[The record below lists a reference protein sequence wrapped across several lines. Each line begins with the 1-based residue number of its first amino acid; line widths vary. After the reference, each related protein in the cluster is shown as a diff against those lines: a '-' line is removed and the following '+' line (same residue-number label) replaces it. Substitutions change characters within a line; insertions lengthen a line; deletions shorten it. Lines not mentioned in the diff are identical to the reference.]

1 MNPVAFLRLLQFAD
15 SVLPIGTAAHSF
27 GLESLAADGTLTV
40 ARLPEFLKAYLEET
54 GALEAGFCLRAHACG
69 TAEEWVAL
77 NREFSAWRPARES
90 RAASLALGR
99 RFLKLAASL
108 MSLEFEADDTHL
120 CAAFGQVGRILGAD
134 RETTA
139 MAYVH
144 QSIAAIVS
152 ACQRLLPLGQ
162 AHASRLLWDAKPWII
177 ACIDAPGP
185 LSFTPVVDVSSMRHP
200 SLTTRLFIS

>member
-1 MNPVAFLRLLQFAD
+1 MNSLAFLRMLQFAD
-15 SVLPIGTAAHSF
+15 SALPIGTAAHSF
-27 GLESLAADGTLTV
+27 GLESLVADGTLTV
-40 ARLPEFLKAYLEET
+40 DRLPEFLNAYLEET
-54 GALEAGFCLRAHACG
+54 GSLEAGFCLRAHACDI
-69 TAEEWVAL
+69 AREWVEL

-90 RAASLALGR
+90 RNASLALGR

-108 MSLEFEADDTHL
+108 TAIRFDDGETHL
-120 CAAFGQVGRILGAD
+120 CAAFGQVGRILDAD

-162 AHASRLLWDAKPWII
+162 SHASRLLWDAKPSII
-177 ACIDAPGP
+177 ACVHAPEP
-185 LSFTPVVDVSSMRHP
+185 LSFTPALDISSMRHP